1 MSFAE
6 LQTITKTL
14 SLQEKVQL
22 IKMLADDIAGGQTE
36 EDRLFNELGF
46 STDATLEYHQIEV
59 SEKDMQYVLSAL
71 EEEKASLK

>member
-36 EDRLFNELGF
+36 EDRLFNELGL
-46 STDATLEYHQIEV
+46 TTETTLEYHQIEV
-59 SEKDMQYVLSAL
+59 SEKDMQYVLSAF
-71 EEEKASLK
+71 EEEKANLK

>member
-1 MSFAE
+1 VSFAE

-36 EDRLFNELGF
+36 ADNLLNELGF
-46 STDATLEYHQIEV
+46 STGATLEYHQIEV

-71 EEEKASLK
+71 EEEKANLK